1 MRRTEDCPICRLI
14 RFYLLLAVPLIAIVA
29 IGSRNSDDSGS
40 SKLWFADVALIDF
53 LAYGALA
60 ALLMVIGYRSYV
72 EFWLPK
78 RRARAL
84 EQMLQDNNGDDE
96 I

>member
-1 MRRTEDCPICRLI
+1 MRRTEDCRICRLI
-14 RFYLLLAVPLIAIVA
+14 RFYLLLAAPLIAIIGIGA
-29 IGSRNSDDSGS
+29 MNSTESAGSR
-40 SKLWFADVALIDF
+40 LWFADVALIDF

-60 ALLMVIGYRSYV
+60 ALVTVIGYRSYV

-84 EQMLQDNNGDDE
+84 EQMLRDNNGDDE

>member
-14 RFYLLLAVPLIAIVA
+14 RFYLLLAVPLIAIIG
-29 IGSRNSDDSGS
+29 IGSMNSNESGGS
-40 SKLWFADVALIDF
+40 RLWLADVALIDF

-60 ALLMVIGYRSYV
+60 ALLTVIGYRSYV

-78 RRARAL
+78 K
-84 EQMLQDNNGDDE
+84 
-96 I
+96 

>member
-1 MRRTEDCPICRLI
+1 
-14 RFYLLLAVPLIAIVA
+14 
-29 IGSRNSDDSGS
+29 
-40 SKLWFADVALIDF
+40 
-53 LAYGALA
+53 
-60 ALLMVIGYRSYV
+60 MVIGYRSYV